1 VSRPGGGGEIPEI
14 VRRAQ
19 AGDQD
24 AFHALYREQAGRV
37 YALCLRMSGDR
48 SSAEELTQ
56 DVFVRVWQKL
66 RTFRGESAFSTWLH
80 RLATNVALMAQRART
95 RRERRVEPVEDP
107 AVFDRGTPAAPIQG
121 IDLEQALARLPAG
134 AREVFV
140 LHDVEGYGHAE
151 IGRLLGIAEGTSKA
165 QLFRA
170 RRLLRGM
177 LER

>member
-1 VSRPGGGGEIPEI
+1 MVSPGGVQEV

-24 AFHALYREQAGRV
+24 AFQALYREHAGRV
-37 YALCLRMSGDR
+37 YALCLRLSGDR
-48 SSAEELTQ
+48 AAAEELTQ

-66 RTFRGESAFSTWLH
+66 RTFRGDSAFSTWVY
-80 RLATNVALMAQRART
+80 RLATNVALMAQRSRT
-95 RRERRVEPVEDP
+95 RREHRVNPVEDP
-107 AVFDRGTPAAPIQG
+107 AIYDRGVAPTAG
-121 IDLEQALARLPAG
+121 ERIDLEQALARLPNG

-140 LHDVEGYGHAE
+140 LHDIDGYGHAE

-177 LER
+177 LDA